1 MCYLCNVIK
10 KQRTMTRKERK
21 EYILNLDKVVKRWKR
36 NSALFCGG
44 CCFSAGQIA
53 KLLEAKGIRYQVI
66 CWQAGDPSVI
76 SLRQIVIDNSCCHVA
91 IQVSLDGQQFII
103 GGNYHSIWA
112 TKIRTYSSMCSRE
125 IIECDL
131 IGLEC
136 DNWNWRYNRKL
147 NGRFTSILV
156 KAVRK

>member
-1 MCYLCNVIK
+1 
-10 KQRTMTRKERK
+10 MTRKERRD
-21 EYILNLDKVVKRWKR
+21 YILALDKVVNRWKR
-36 NSALFCGG
+36 NSRLFCGG

-66 CWQAGDPSVI
+66 CWRGGGSAASK
-76 SLRQIVIDNSCCHVA
+76 LREIIEEHGCCHVA
-91 IQVSLDGQQFII
+91 IQVSLDGQPYII
-103 GGNYHSIWA
+103 GGNFMSVWVNRVI
-112 TKIRTYSSMCSRE
+112 TYNKMRSQE

-131 IGLEC
+131 YGAEC

-156 KAVRK
+156 KAVAK

>member
-1 MCYLCNVIK
+1 
-10 KQRTMTRKERK
+10 MTLKERK

-53 KLLEAKGIRYQVI
+53 KLLETKGIRYQVI
-66 CWQAGDPSVI
+66 CWQAGDPAVR
-76 SLRQIVIDNSCCHVA
+76 SLKQIVIDNSCCHVA

-112 TKIRTYSSMCSRE
+112 TKIRTYSSMRSRE

-147 NGRFTSILV
+147 NGRFTSILA
-156 KAVRK
+156 KAVSK

>member
-1 MCYLCNVIK
+1 
-10 KQRTMTRKERK
+10 MTRKERRD
-21 EYILNLDKVVKRWKR
+21 YILALDKVVNRWKR
-36 NSALFCGG
+36 NSGLFCGG

-66 CWQAGDPSVI
+66 CWQGGGSTAST
-76 SLRQIVIDNSCCHVA
+76 LREIIEENGCCHVA
-91 IQVSLDGQQFII
+91 IQVNLDGHPHII
-103 GGNYHSIWA
+103 GGNFMSFWVSRV
-112 TKIRTYSSMCSRE
+112 RTYTKMRSQE

-131 IGLEC
+131 YGAEC

-147 NGRFTSILV
+147 NGRFVGVLH